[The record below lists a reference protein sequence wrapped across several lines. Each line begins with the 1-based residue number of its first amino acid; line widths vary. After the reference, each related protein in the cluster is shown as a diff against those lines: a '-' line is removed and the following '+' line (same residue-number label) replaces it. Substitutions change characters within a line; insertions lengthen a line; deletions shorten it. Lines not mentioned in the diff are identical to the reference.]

1 MKNTVLIFGALYGML
16 SVILGAFGAHA
27 FKKIL
32 SPAQLES
39 FETGVRYMMY
49 SAFYLL
55 LVGYILNFQ
64 SGAERWI
71 GWLMIIGT
79 LLFSAS
85 IYLLSFQES
94 WGVNLRFLGPVTP
107 IGGLMMIISWA
118 MLMFYFFKLKN

>member
-64 SGAERWI
+64 SGTERWI

>member
-64 SGAERWI
+64 SGTERWI

-79 LLFSAS
+79 LLFSVS